1 MSNDPLLGYSAA
13 TNPSPLQAADDPE
26 NGTKACVNISILPG
40 SQTIYSDMIAVRV
53 PINRQSGTAYFTEN
67 PGAAVNVNSWNAV
80 AVKEAAG
87 DELIPSDPDHH
98 VIYFYNRNV
107 DDLVTFPL
115 VFSISGK
122 IAATPGDPLVF
133 QVVERSGTEKNK
145 LTKKNARTLTMSVVE
160 PVFFLR
166 NFLSRSPYQATTVP
180 RTRINAGDPIQLSW
194 ESNGGYFYLYDGIN
208 DDPVYS
214 GTGTSWFDSDYKI
227 SNDTTFVL
235 MASAAD
241 SAPAADSG
249 QQASDDFKSVELY
262 ASITVTVNNPTLT
275 GLTVSGQVTAESGL
289 TVNGS
294 LDVGEEATIR
304 EGLTVQDGLTV
315 GYGLT
320 VSGTVHAKAG
330 LDVDDTLTAGDLV
343 VGEKL
348 STEGHDG
355 LEVKRSLWVD
365 GSLTGYNGAEFV
377 ADNGTYVRIR
387 ELRGPLS
394 ERLTVNSTT
403 QIIEGN
409 DMYVADDLSVA
420 GSVSVEGKVSV
431 AGNKVVAAGDAV
443 LLRNEHKG
451 AYLTASDID
460 YDDDWS
466 FVFVRKSGEHY
477 RGASFDIYHG

>member
-1 MSNDPLLGYSAA
+1 MSKDPLLGYSAA

-87 DELIPSDPDHH
+87 DELIPPDPDHH

-122 IAATPGDPLVF
+122 IAAAPGDPLVF
-133 QVVERSGTEKNK
+133 QVVERSGTEKK
-145 LTKKNARTLTMSVVE
+145 KFTKKNARTLTMSVVE

-249 QQASDDFKSVELY
+249 QQASDDFESVELY
-262 ASITVTVNNPTLT
+262 ASITVTVNNPALT
-275 GLTVSGQVTAESGL
+275 GLTVSGQVTAEAGVS
-289 TVNGS
+289 VNGS
-294 LDVGEEATIR
+294 LYVGEDATIR
-304 EGLTVQDGLTV
+304 EGLTVQDDLTV
-315 GYGLT
+315 EDELT
-320 VSGTVHAKAG
+320 VSGAVYVRAG
-330 LDVDDTLTAGDLV
+330 LGVDGTLTAGELV
-343 VGEKL
+343 VGDKL
-348 STEGHDG
+348 TTDGHYG
-355 LEVKRSLWVD
+355 LRVLLDLSVD
-365 GSLTGYNGAEFV
+365 GSIAGFGGAEFV
-377 ADNGTYVRIR
+377 EGGGKVRIR
-387 ELRGPLS
+387 DLRGPSGENLK
-394 ERLTVNSTT
+394 VNSTVEVL
-403 QIIEGN
+403 EGN
-409 DMYVADDLSVA
+409 NVSVADDLSVA